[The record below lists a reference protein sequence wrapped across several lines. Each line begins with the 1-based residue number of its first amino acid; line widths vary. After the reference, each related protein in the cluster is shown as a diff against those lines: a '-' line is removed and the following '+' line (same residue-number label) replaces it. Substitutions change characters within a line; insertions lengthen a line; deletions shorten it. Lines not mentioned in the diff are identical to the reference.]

1 MPNGSASSP
10 TSRLRTSEY
19 GRGPTPLATYSRR
32 SSTCSRA
39 AVPVGSSPE
48 TSRPGRQSTGGSG
61 GGTQTEPSSGSTPPY
76 ASPASA
82 SSPGAIRPTAARAT
96 RNTRGSSAPGR
107 RPGRSLGRGVADQ
120 GVDGLLVAG
129 HGIVHATILSARGVR
144 AGCPRGGV
152 AGTVLLGPVLG
163 PVRVCVVCRKPA
175 GSIGRDLRART
186 VPPLIADETAR
197 GRGGGA
203 SGPGPLPSVEHR
215 SSSTSACSLRFFARS
230 RAGRGLLAIAVRALS
245 HAPCQ
250 PPAGR
255 RPIEPN
261 LPDR

>member
-96 RNTRGSSAPGR
+96 RNTRGSSALGR

-144 AGCPRGGV
+144 AGAWPGPSCWARCSGPCGSVSYAANRRARSAGISGRGPSRPSSPTKQPAGEEAEPRDQVPCPPSNIAPRLLRPAPSGSLRDRGPAGAYSRSRSGLSPTRRASLLRGV
-152 AGTVLLGPVLG
+152 A
-163 PVRVCVVCRKPA
+163 
-175 GSIGRDLRART
+175 
-186 VPPLIADETAR
+186 
-197 GRGGGA
+197 
-203 SGPGPLPSVEHR
+203 
-215 SSSTSACSLRFFARS
+215 
-230 RAGRGLLAIAVRALS
+230 
-245 HAPCQ
+245 
-250 PPAGR
+250 
-255 RPIEPN
+255 
-261 LPDR
+261 